1 MATEVILPRVDMDME
16 TGKFSAWL
24 VKEGETVKKGQ
35 PLFEIET
42 DKAAM
47 EVEAPA
53 AGVLKGIAAA
63 PGDVLPVGAT
73 VAWIAAADENVPV
86 PGARPAAE
94 APEPHDAARPS
105 ATGESASART
115 PGDMEGDRSDA
126 DVGATPA
133 PATPLARR
141 LAREA
146 GVDLASVS
154 GTGPSGRIQARDI
167 ASATLATSSPQ
178 AGKLYCEWFVRGQA
192 TPIVLVHGFGA
203 DSGGWRALASR
214 LGAQRPILAFDLPGH
229 GRSDLEGAT
238 KFSDLVDAVEL
249 AAVGQGIHR
258 GHWVAHSLGA
268 AIVAMLADRR
278 LGLVAS
284 LSLLA
289 PAGLGPE
296 INSTFV
302 QGFLRARSEASLS
315 PMLRMLVED
324 EAALGGAL
332 VKTTLRQR
340 QERGLE
346 SSQGAIADLAFP
358 DGVQAID
365 VRAAL
370 SAYPGPVKL
379 IAGRLDRIIPPQ
391 HARAVSGNV
400 GVHLLERVGHMPHLE
415 ARDLV
420 ARLVLDNVAAGERAA

>member
-24 VKEGETVKKGQ
+24 VQEGETVKKGQ

-86 PGARPAAE
+86 TGARRAAD
-94 APEPHDAARPS
+94 APEPPVAPDDAVHAR
-105 ATGESASART
+105 AGESASVRA
-115 PGDMEGDRSDA
+115 PGEMEDDRSGA
-126 DVGATPA
+126 DVDATTPS
-133 PATPLARR
+133 ATPLARR

-146 GVDLASVS
+146 GVDLAS
-154 GTGPSGRIQARDI
+154 GPSGRIQARDI
-167 ASATLATSSPQ
+167 ASATPAISSPET
-178 AGKLYCEWFVRGQA
+178 GKLYSEWFVRGQA
-192 TPIVLVHGFGA
+192 TPIVLVHGFGG
-203 DSGGWRALASR
+203 DSGGWRALVSR
-214 LGAQRPILAFDLPGH
+214 LGGQRPILAFDLPGH

-249 AAVGQGIHR
+249 TAVEQGIHR

-268 AIVAMLADRR
+268 AIVASLADRR
-278 LGLVAS
+278 AGLVAS

-296 INSTFV
+296 INWTFV

-315 PMLRMLVED
+315 PILRMLVED

-340 QERGLE
+340 QQRGLE
-346 SSQGAIADLAFP
+346 SSQATIADLAFP

-370 SAYPGPVKL
+370 SAYPGPIKL
-379 IAGRLDRIIPPQ
+379 VAGRLDRIIPAH
-391 HARAVSGNV
+391 HAKAVSGNV